1 MFHSYEEALNWI
13 HSRLRFGI
21 KPGLTRMEMMME
33 KLNHPEKQI
42 KTVHIGGT
50 NGKGSTVTYLRNIL
64 QQAGLTV
71 GTFTSPYI
79 EQFNER
85 ISVNGKPISDE
96 EILSLANKLFPIV
109 EEMDKMEIGG
119 PTEFEIIT
127 AMSFYYFAYMNK
139 MDIVIYEVGLGG
151 RFDSTNIISPLLSII
166 TSIGLDHTAILGDT
180 YGQIAFEKAG
190 IIKKETPIIAAVK
203 QTDAQNVIVKQANEM
218 EAPIYLLDKD
228 FTIDEYYSRS
238 TCESFVLK
246 SPLFRWTDLQIT
258 MFGKHQV
265 ENASLAVIGA
275 QLLRDMFESINED
288 SIRKGLFQSKWPGRF
303 EIISKSP
310 FVVVDGAH
318 NEEGVEALVDV
329 LVKRY
334 PEKNINIIFAALS
347 DKKTDKMIAKLDQV
361 ATTITF
367 VTFDY
372 PRASPSTLLYEESNH
387 LLKEQNDNWKEAI
400 LKQLERLEEENMLL
414 ITGSLYFIS
423 EVKAFWKNFKK

>member
-180 YGQIAFEKAG
+180 YAQIAFEKAG
-190 IIKKETPIIAAVK
+190 IIKKEVPIIAAVK
-203 QTDAQNVIVKQANEM
+203 QKDARDVIVKQAYEM
-218 EAPIYLLDKD
+218 GAPIYLLDKN
-228 FTIDEYYSRS
+228 FAIDEYY
-238 TCESFVLK
+238 TESSVECFSLK
-246 SPLFRWTDLQIT
+246 SSFSTWINLQIT
-258 MFGKHQV
+258 MFGRHQV
-265 ENASLAVIGA
+265 ENATLAVIGA
-275 QLLRDMFESINED
+275 QLLRETYVSINED
-288 SIRKGLFQSKWPGRF
+288 HIRKGLLLSKWPGRF
-303 EIISKSP
+303 EIISENP
-310 FVVVDGAH
+310 LVVVDGAH
-318 NEEGVEALVDV
+318 NEEGIEALVDV
-329 LVKRY
+329 LVNRY
-334 PEKNINIIFAALS
+334 KDKKKKIVFAALS
-347 DKKTDKMIAKLDQV
+347 DKKTDKMIHKLDQV
-361 ATTITF
+361 ATAITF
-367 VTFDY
+367 VTFDF
-372 PRASPSTLLYEESNH
+372 PRAAGSSMLYEESNH
-387 LLKEQNDNWKEAI
+387 PLKEQSSDWRKTI
-400 LKQLERLEEENMLL
+400 LYQLENSKADEMLL

-423 EVKAFWKNFKK
+423 EVKTFWNNFKK

>member
-33 KLNHPEKQI
+33 KLNHPEKQL

-180 YGQIAFEKAG
+180 YAQIAFEKAG
-190 IIKKETPIIAAVK
+190 IIKKKTPIIAAVK
-203 QTDAQNVIVKQANEM
+203 QIDAQNVIVKQANEM
-218 EAPIYLLDKD
+218 ESPIYLLDKD
-228 FTIDEYYSRS
+228 FTIDEYYSKPS
-238 TCESFVLK
+238 CESFVLK

>member
-96 EILSLANKLFPIV
+96 EILALANKLHPIV
-109 EEMDKMEIGG
+109 EEMDSMEIGG

-180 YGQIAFEKAG
+180 YAQIAFEKAG
-190 IIKKETPIIAAVK
+190 IIKKATPIIAAVK
-203 QTDAQNVIVKQANEM
+203 QKDAQKVIMEQAKDM
-218 EAPIYLLDKD
+218 GAPIYLLDKD
-228 FTIDEYYSRS
+228 FSIDDYHSRPS
-238 TCESFVLK
+238 AESFDLK
-246 SPLFRWTDLQIT
+246 SPFFKWEDLQIT

-275 QLLRDMFESINED
+275 QALRETYVSINEE
-288 SIRKGLFQSKWPGRF
+288 SIRQGLLLSKWPGRF
-303 EIISKSP
+303 EIISEDP
-310 FVVVDGAH
+310 LVVVDGAH
-318 NEEGVEALVDV
+318 NEEGIEALVDV
-329 LVKRY
+329 LVNRY
-334 PEKNINIIFAALS
+334 KDKKKNIIFAALS
-347 DKKTDKMIAKLDQV
+347 DKKTDSMITKLDQV
-361 ATTITF
+361 AATITF
-367 VTFDY
+367 VTFDF
-372 PRASPSTLLYEESNH
+372 PRAADSSSLYEESNH
-387 LLKEQNDNWKEAI
+387 PLKEQNSDWKKAI
-400 LKQLERLEEENMLL
+400 LDHIEKIEVDEMLL

-423 EVKAFWKNFKK
+423 EVKTFWKNFKK

>member
-21 KPGLTRMEMMME
+21 KPGLSRMEMMME

-85 ISVNGKPISDE
+85 ISVNGNPISDE
-96 EILSLANKLFPIV
+96 EILALANKLYPIV

-127 AMSFYYFAYMNK
+127 AMSFYYFAYMNT

-151 RFDSTNIISPLLSII
+151 RYDSTNIITPLLSII

-180 YGQIAFEKAG
+180 YAQIAFEKAG
-190 IIKKETPIIAAVK
+190 IIKKEVPIIAAVK
-203 QTDAQNVIVKQANEM
+203 QKDARDVIVKQAYEM
-218 EAPIYLLDKD
+218 GAPIYLLDKD
-228 FTIDEYYSRS
+228 FAIDEYY
-238 TCESFVLK
+238 TESSVECFSLK
-246 SPLFRWTDLQIT
+246 SSFSTWINLQIT
-258 MFGKHQV
+258 MFGRHQV

-275 QLLRDMFESINED
+275 QLLRETYVSINDD
-288 SIRKGLFQSKWPGRF
+288 SIRKGLLLSKWPGRF
-303 EIISKSP
+303 EIISENP
-310 FVVVDGAH
+310 LVVVDGAH
-318 NEEGVEALVDV
+318 NEEGIEALVDV
-329 LVKRY
+329 LVNRY
-334 PEKNINIIFAALS
+334 KDKKKKIVFAALS
-347 DKKTDKMIAKLDQV
+347 DKKTDKMIHKLDQV
-361 ATTITF
+361 ATAISF
-367 VTFDY
+367 VTFDF
-372 PRASPSTLLYEESNH
+372 PRAAGSSMLYEESNH
-387 LLKEQNDNWKEAI
+387 PLKEQSSDWRKTI
-400 LKQLERLEEENMLL
+400 LYQLENSKADEMLL

-423 EVKAFWKNFKK
+423 EVKTFWNNFKK

>member
-21 KPGLTRMEMMME
+21 KPGLSRMEMMME

-85 ISVNGKPISDE
+85 ISVNGNPISDE
-96 EILSLANKLFPIV
+96 EILALANKLYPIV

-151 RFDSTNIISPLLSII
+151 RYDSTNIISPLLSII
-166 TSIGLDHTAILGDT
+166 TSIGLDHMAILGDT
-180 YGQIAFEKAG
+180 YAQIAFEKAG
-190 IIKKETPIIAAVK
+190 IIKKEIPIIAAVK
-203 QTDAQNVIVKQANEM
+203 QQDALNVIVKQANEM
-218 EAPIYLLDKD
+218 GAPIYIMDND
-228 FTIDEYYSRS
+228 FTIDDYAKRS
-238 TCESFVLK
+238 SLESFSIKAPFYNGVN
-246 SPLFRWTDLQIT
+246 LQIT
-258 MFGKHQV
+258 MFGRHQV

-275 QLLRDMFESINED
+275 ELLRDTYVSIND
-288 SIRKGLFQSKWPGRF
+288 KSIRKGLLLSKWPGRF
-303 EIISKSP
+303 EIISENP
-310 FVVVDGAH
+310 LVVVDGAH
-318 NEEGVEALVDV
+318 NEEGIQALVDV
-329 LVKRY
+329 LDNRY
-334 PEKNINIIFAALS
+334 NDKKKKIIFAALS
-347 DKKTDKMIAKLDQV
+347 DKKTDKMINKLDQV

-367 VTFDY
+367 VTFDF
-372 PRASPSTLLYEESNH
+372 PRAADSSTLYEESNH
-387 LLKEQNDNWKEAI
+387 PLKEQNGDWRKAI
-400 LKQLERLEEENMLL
+400 LHHLEESKPDEMLL

-423 EVKAFWKNFKK
+423 EVKTFWKNFRK

>member
-180 YGQIAFEKAG
+180 YAQIAFEKAG

-372 PRASPSTLLYEESNH
+372 PRASSSTLLYEESNH

>member
-1 MFHSYEEALNWI
+1 MFHNYEEALNWI

-85 ISVNGKPISDE
+85 ISVNGIPISDE
-96 EILSLANKLFPIV
+96 EILALANKLLPIV
-109 EEMDKMEIGG
+109 EEMDQMEIGG

-127 AMSFYYFAYMNK
+127 AMSFYYFAYINK

-180 YGQIAFEKAG
+180 YEKIAFEKAG
-190 IIKKETPIIAAVK
+190 IIKTETPIIAAVK
-203 QTDAQNVIVKQANEM
+203 QKGAQKVIVNQAM
-218 EAPIYLLDKD
+218 ERKAPIYLLDKD
-228 FTIDEYYSRS
+228 FMIDKYHS
-238 TCESFVLK
+238 TPSSESFELK
-246 SPLFRWTDLQIT
+246 SMFFKWEDLQIT

-265 ENASLAVIGA
+265 ENASLAVMGA
-275 QLLRDMFESINED
+275 HILQDTFESINED
-288 SIRKGLFQSKWPGRF
+288 SIRKGLYQSKWPGRL
-303 EIISKSP
+303 EILSGNP

-318 NEEGVEALVDV
+318 NEEGIDALVDV
-329 LVKRY
+329 LVNRY
-334 PEKNINIIFAALS
+334 KDKKKHIIFAALS

-361 ATTITF
+361 ATSITF

-372 PRASPSTLLYEESNH
+372 PRAASSKTLYEESNH
-387 LLKEQNDNWKEAI
+387 PSKEQNSDWKKAI
-400 LKQLERLEEENMLL
+400 LTQLEKIRVDDLFL

-423 EVKAFWKNFKK
+423 EVKEFWRNYLK

>member
-1 MFHSYEEALNWI
+1 MFHNYEEALNWI

-85 ISVNGKPISDE
+85 ISVNGIPISDE
-96 EILSLANKLFPIV
+96 EILALANKLLPIV
-109 EEMDKMEIGG
+109 EEMDQMEIGG

-127 AMSFYYFAYMNK
+127 AMSFYYFAYINK
-139 MDIVIYEVGLGG
+139 IDIVIYEVGLGG

-180 YGQIAFEKAG
+180 YEKIAFEKAG
-190 IIKKETPIIAAVK
+190 IIKTDTPIIAAVRQK
-203 QTDAQNVIVKQANEM
+203 GAQKVIVNQANERK
-218 EAPIYLLDKD
+218 APIYLLDKD
-228 FTIDEYYSRS
+228 FMIDKYHS
-238 TCESFVLK
+238 TPTSESFGLK
-246 SPLFRWTDLQIT
+246 SIFFKWEDLQIT

-265 ENASLAVIGA
+265 ENASLAVMGA
-275 QLLRDMFESINED
+275 HLLQDTFESINED
-288 SIRKGLFQSKWPGRF
+288 SIRKGLFQSKWPGRL
-303 EIISKSP
+303 EILSEHP

-318 NEEGVEALVDV
+318 NEEGIDALVDV
-329 LVKRY
+329 LINRY
-334 PEKNINIIFAALS
+334 KDKKKHIIFAALS

-367 VTFDY
+367 VTFDF
-372 PRASPSTLLYEESNH
+372 PRAASSKTLYEESNH
-387 LLKEQNDNWKEAI
+387 PLKDQNSDWKKAI
-400 LKQLERLEEENMLL
+400 LNQLEKLTADDLFL

-423 EVKAFWKNFKK
+423 EVKEFWKNYQK

>member
-64 QQAGLTV
+64 QQAGLSV

-96 EILSLANKLFPIV
+96 EILTLANKLHPIV

-127 AMSFYYFAYMNK
+127 AMSFYYFAYMHK

-180 YGQIAFEKAG
+180 YEQIAFEKAG
-190 IIKKETPIIAAVK
+190 IIKKDTPIIAAVK
-203 QTDAQNVIVKQANEM
+203 QKEAQAVIVKQANKM

-228 FTIDEYYSRS
+228 FTIAGYHSKS
-238 TCESFVLK
+238 TTESFNLM
-246 SPLFRWTDLQIT
+246 SPFFKWEDLQIT
-258 MFGKHQV
+258 MFGKHQI

-275 QLLRDMFESINED
+275 EHLRDQFVSINDE
-288 SIRKGLFQSKWPGRF
+288 SIRKGLLLSRWPGRF
-303 EIISKSP
+303 EIISEEP
-310 FVVVDGAH
+310 LVVLDGAH
-318 NEEGVEALVDV
+318 NEEGIEALVDV
-329 LVKRY
+329 LVNRY
-334 PEKNINIIFAALS
+334 KGKKKKIIFAALS
-347 DKKTDKMIAKLDQV
+347 DKKTDKMITKLDQV
-361 ATTITF
+361 ASTITF

-372 PRASPSTLLYEESNH
+372 PRAADCRTLYKESNH
-387 LLKEQNDNWKEAI
+387 PFKYQNTDWKKAI
-400 LKQLERLEEENMLL
+400 LEHMENIEKDEMLL

-423 EVKAFWKNFKK
+423 EVKTFWKNFKK

>member
-21 KPGLTRMEMMME
+21 KPGLTRMELMME

-96 EILSLANKLFPIV
+96 EILTLANKLHPIV

-127 AMSFYYFAYMNK
+127 AMSFYYFAYMHK

-180 YGQIAFEKAG
+180 YEQIAFEKAG
-190 IIKKETPIIAAVK
+190 IIKKGTPIIAAVK
-203 QTDAQNVIVKQANEM
+203 QKEAQAVIVQQANKM

-228 FTIDEYYSRS
+228 FTIAGYHSKS
-238 TCESFVLK
+238 TTESFNLM
-246 SPLFRWTDLQIT
+246 SPFFKWEDLQIT
-258 MFGKHQV
+258 MFGKHQI

-275 QLLRDMFESINED
+275 ELLRDQFVSINDE
-288 SIRKGLFQSKWPGRF
+288 SVGKGLMLSQWPGRF
-303 EIISKSP
+303 EIISEEP
-310 FVVVDGAH
+310 LVVLDGAH
-318 NEEGVEALVDV
+318 NEEGIEALVDV
-329 LVKRY
+329 LVNRY
-334 PEKNINIIFAALS
+334 KGKKKKIIFAALS
-347 DKKTDKMIAKLDQV
+347 DKKTDKMITKLDQV
-361 ATTITF
+361 ASTITF
-367 VTFDY
+367 VTFDF
-372 PRASPSTLLYEESNH
+372 PRAADCLTLYKESNH
-387 LLKEQNDNWKEAI
+387 PFKYQNTDWKKAI
-400 LKQLERLEEENMLL
+400 PEHMENIDKDEMLL

-423 EVKAFWKNFKK
+423 EVKTFWKNFKK

>member
-85 ISVNGKPISDE
+85 ISVNGIPISDE
-96 EILSLANKLFPIV
+96 EILALANKLYPIV
-109 EEMDKMEIGG
+109 EEMDNMEIGG

-151 RFDSTNIISPLLSII
+151 RYDSTNIITPLLSII

-180 YGQIAFEKAG
+180 YAQIAFEKAG
-190 IIKKETPIIAAVK
+190 IIKKEIPIIAAVK
-203 QTDAQNVIVKQANEM
+203 QKDAQNVIVKQANEM
-218 EAPIYLLDKD
+218 VAPIYLLDKD
-228 FTIDEYYSRS
+228 FAIDDYHTISSAECFS
-238 TCESFVLK
+238 LK
-246 SPLFRWTDLQIT
+246 SSFSKWVNLQIT
-258 MFGKHQV
+258 MFGRHQV

-275 QLLRDMFESINED
+275 ELLRETYVSINED
-288 SIRKGLFQSKWPGRF
+288 SIRKGLLLSKWPGRF
-303 EIISKSP
+303 EIISEAP
-310 FVVVDGAH
+310 LVVVDGAH
-318 NEEGVEALVDV
+318 NEEGIEALVDV
-329 LVKRY
+329 LVNRY
-334 PEKNINIIFAALS
+334 KDKKKKIIFAALS
-347 DKKTDKMIAKLDQV
+347 DKKTDKMINKLDQV

-367 VTFDY
+367 VTFDF
-372 PRASPSTLLYEESNH
+372 PRAADSSILYEESNH
-387 LLKEQNDNWKEAI
+387 PLKEQSNDWRKTI
-400 LKQLERLEEENMLL
+400 LNELEENKLDEMLL

-423 EVKAFWKNFKK
+423 EVKKFWNNFKK

>member
-372 PRASPSTLLYEESNH
+372 PRASSSTLLYEESNH